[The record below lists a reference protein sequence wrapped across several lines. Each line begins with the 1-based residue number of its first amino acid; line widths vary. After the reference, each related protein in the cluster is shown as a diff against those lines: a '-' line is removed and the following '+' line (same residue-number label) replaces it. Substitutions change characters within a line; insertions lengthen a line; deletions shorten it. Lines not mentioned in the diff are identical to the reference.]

1 MGHDHGRGTDK
12 SACRRRP
19 EWFDAFR
26 GVALLGA
33 MPTETREVRP
43 FSKPRHVLCA
53 DTRVLAVPDDWELL
67 PPGDAALSRRIKQ
80 DGPSWTVIEQ
90 KGGKRFSRGI
100 WAPAARIA
108 ALRAE
113 RASELQDPAYQRKL
127 DASRTRRAVEQV
139 AYAED
144 FRAAVLSFLNFHPS
158 RRADAELMARL
169 ISDHA
174 VPVGS
179 GTVART
185 ERIPIEQRAEAATI
199 AWMRHQT
206 TGYDTMVIPLVK
218 GRRREVRRLLA
229 QRSIQLLAR
238 YRQGHG
244 GGDAPTCALT
254 RALAPHRERA
264 VNPADPQMGLGL

>member
-1 MGHDHGRGTDK
+1 
-12 SACRRRP
+12 
-19 EWFDAFR
+19 
-26 GVALLGA
+26 

-43 FSKPRHVLCA
+43 FSKPRHVLSQDA
-53 DTRVLAVPDDWELL
+53 RVLAVPDDWELL

-80 DGPSWTVIEQ
+80 DGPTWTVIEM
-90 KGGKRFSRGI
+90 KGRKRFSRGI

-113 RASELQDPAYQRKL
+113 RVGERQDPAYQRKL
-127 DASRTRRAVEQV
+127 ESGRKRRAAEQV
-139 AYAED
+139 VYAED
-144 FRAAVLSFLNFHPS
+144 FRAAVFTFLNFHPTQ
-158 RRADAELMARL
+158 RTEAELMARL
-169 ISDHA
+169 ITEHA

-206 TGYDTMVIPLVK
+206 TGYDNMVIPLVK
-218 GRRREVRRLLA
+218 GRRREVRRMLA

-238 YRQGHG
+238 YRQDRGI
-244 GGDAPTCALT
+244 DPATCPLA
-254 RALAPHRERA
+254 RALAPYRGKPLA
-264 VNPADPQMGLGL
+264 ATDAQMAFGL